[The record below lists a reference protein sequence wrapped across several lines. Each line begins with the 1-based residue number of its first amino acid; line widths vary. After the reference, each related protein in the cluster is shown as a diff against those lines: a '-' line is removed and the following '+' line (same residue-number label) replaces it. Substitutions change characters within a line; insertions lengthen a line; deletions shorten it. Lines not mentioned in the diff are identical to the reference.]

1 MAMNQVG
8 FPWWKRPGIFL
19 PWRTHLRKT
28 CWPHLLLDNKRF
40 PVLRISFSVFR
51 FFLWVSLHSKLFF
64 LDLDPTTFNTLFAF
78 ASHAVSNQARGMRAA
93 ETQGVGMDVVRP
105 KKTKKERARRVRRRV
120 LKRSW
125 SKRSWSKRILP
136 NVRHLLGILATLTFL
151 GSTTLMTWTFRKK
164 LCPKSPNPTVVT
176 TATLWWLTMV
186 RSSGLKSKHFL
197 ECVYCFYVT
206 SEFAWGLLTFDSCP
220 QPSSRSKRIYIDK

>member
-51 FFLWVSLHSKLFF
+51 FLWVSLHSKLFF

-105 KKTKKERARRVRRRV
+105 KKTKKR
-120 LKRSW
+120 KGKK
-125 SKRSWSKRILP
+125 SKKKSSQ
-136 NVRHLLGILATLTFL
+136 
-151 GSTTLMTWTFRKK
+151 KK
-164 LCPKSPNPTVVT
+164 LEQKKLEQKNTSKCSASSWDPSNPDIFGKYNLDDLNIPEEAMPQVSQPNGGHHGY
-176 TATLWWLTMV
+176 TLVADNGAVFW
-186 RSSGLKSKHFL
+186 F
-197 ECVYCFYVT
+197 E
-206 SEFAWGLLTFDSCP
+206 
-220 QPSSRSKRIYIDK
+220 I